1 MLLPEDVHFFSGAD
15 DELLAK
21 HLQWHTTAVT
31 HLPTLLPFT
40 MKRAYSPFSLQ
51 LWLLCNHAS
60 QLTYFIDGRLRVAT
74 EDAKREKAFKDVAEA
89 TTKDQKKVVEVAE
102 KKAQALEKARALV
115 EKGRAELEK
124 SSGGPSLSWR
134 RQRA

>member
-1 MLLPEDVHFFSGAD
+1 M
-15 DELLAK
+15 
-21 HLQWHTTAVT
+21 
-31 HLPTLLPFT
+31 
-40 MKRAYSPFSLQ
+40 
-51 LWLLCNHAS
+51 
-60 QLTYFIDGRLRVAT
+60 AT